1 VVHRDPG
8 LPDRSQL
15 PREERPAASHKH
27 GLTARLARAIVW
39 LRFVIVPAW
48 IAAAVLASV
57 SLPSLF
63 EADTGELGNL
73 LPRSSEALS
82 VERRSGEIFAT
93 PLLSHSLVVASRPGG
108 LSVRQQA
115 AAARYVLAVDQSANS
130 TLRAVPLTNAP
141 GLAVGPAGT
150 TLVAFTYTNPYLATS
165 DREEATHR
173 FAGGLAKA
181 TGAPAAYVTGT
192 VPASAQ
198 QTHLGEDWLPWLELA
213 TVLVVVGVLALYFRA
228 LGVPLLG
235 LVTVGIAYLCA
246 SHALGWAGLR
256 YDVSIPQEVNPVI
269 VALLFGILTDYVVFF
284 VSGYRRRL
292 AEGDDSLQAV
302 TETTAELLPVIAT
315 ASLMI
320 AGATLTLLVSGVR
333 FLAAFGPGN
342 SVAVLIAAAVAL
354 TFVPAVLA
362 IFGPRL
368 LWPGRS
374 HRTERPAEEGAR
386 GHIVGAAAAHP
397 AVVAALCILVLG
409 AAATGVREMALGNP
423 VIRGLPASNPAHRG
437 YADAVGGFGPG
448 IVGPTALVLE
458 GNGVA
463 AKRGAL
469 TDLQRRLSGQPG
481 VAAVLGP
488 ADQPLQAR
496 YGAMLAQSGD
506 AARYVLVLEDDPNG
520 TEATATLANL
530 ESRLPAMLAASGLGA
545 AKAGIAGD
553 TAIAAELNDATQ
565 QAFLRI
571 APLAI
576 AVLLF
581 LLWVLL
587 RSRGAPLYLVGVSAL
602 VVLAALG
609 LTVYVFQDLLGYGE
623 LVFFVPVATAILL
636 LALGSDYNVFL
647 VSRIWRESE
656 RRELRPAIRTAGA
669 RAGRAITIAGFTL
682 ALSFAV
688 VAIIPLL
695 AFRELAFAMAV
706 GLILDTTVAR
716 TLLIPALVS
725 LFESDSR
732 LARHAEEANS
742 PAPAGG

>member
-8 LPDRSQL
+8 VPDRSEL

-48 IAAAVLASV
+48 VAAAVLAST

-73 LPRSSEALS
+73 LPRNSEALS
-82 VERRSGEIFAT
+82 VERRSGEIFAM
-93 PLLSHSLVVASRPGG
+93 PLLSHSLVVASQPGG
-108 LSVRQQA
+108 LSARRQA
-115 AAARYVLAVDQSANS
+115 AAARYVLAVDESANS
-130 TLRAVPLTNAP
+130 TLRAVPLTNVP
-141 GLAVGPAGT
+141 GLAAGPAGT
-150 TLVAFTYTNPYLATS
+150 TLVAFTYTDPNLAAS

-173 FAGGLAKA
+173 FAAGLARA
-181 TGAPAAYVTGT
+181 TGVPAANVTGA

-213 TVLVVVGVLALYFRA
+213 TVLVVVAVLALYFRA

-235 LVTVGIAYLCA
+235 LLTVGIAYICT
-246 SHALGWAGLR
+246 SHVLGWAGLR

-292 AEGDDSLQAV
+292 ADGDDSLQAV

-320 AGATLTLLVSGVR
+320 AGATLTLLASGVR
-333 FLAAFGPGN
+333 FLSAFGPGN

-374 HRTERPAEEGAR
+374 HQTERPAEEGAR
-386 GHIVGAAAAHP
+386 GHIVGAAASHP
-397 AVVAALCILVLG
+397 AIVAALCVLVLA
-409 AAATGVREMALGNP
+409 AAATGIREMELGNP
-423 VIRGLPASNPAHRG
+423 VIRGLPASNPARRG
-437 YADAVGGFGPG
+437 YDEAARGFGPG
-448 IVGPTALVLE
+448 IVGPTAVVLE
-458 GNGVA
+458 GNGIAVQ
-463 AKRGAL
+463 RGAL
-469 TDLQRRLSGQPG
+469 ADLQQRLSAQPG
-481 VAAVLGP
+481 VGAVLGP

-496 YGAMLAQSGD
+496 YGAMLAKSGN
-506 AARYVLVLEDDPNG
+506 AARYLLVLEDDPNG

-530 ESRLPAMLAASGLGA
+530 ESRLPTMLAASGLGA

-565 QAFLRI
+565 EAFLRI
-571 APLAI
+571 APWRSPSSSSCSGCCCAAAAPPCTWWASAPSSSSPRSGSRSTSSRICSATANWSSSSRLRRRSCC
-576 AVLLF
+576 
-581 LLWVLL
+581 L
-587 RSRGAPLYLVGVSAL
+587 RSAPTTTSSSSAGSGGRANVASCGRRSAPPERG
-602 VVLAALG
+602 
-609 LTVYVFQDLLGYGE
+609 
-623 LVFFVPVATAILL
+623 PVAR
-636 LALGSDYNVFL
+636 S
-647 VSRIWRESE
+647 
-656 RRELRPAIRTAGA
+656 P
-669 RAGRAITIAGFTL
+669 
-682 ALSFAV
+682 
-688 VAIIPLL
+688 
-695 AFRELAFAMAV
+695 
-706 GLILDTTVAR
+706 
-716 TLLIPALVS
+716 
-725 LFESDSR
+725 
-732 LARHAEEANS
+732 S
-742 PAPAGG
+742 PASPWRSPSPSSQSSPCSPSASSPSRWRSAWSSTRPWPAPC